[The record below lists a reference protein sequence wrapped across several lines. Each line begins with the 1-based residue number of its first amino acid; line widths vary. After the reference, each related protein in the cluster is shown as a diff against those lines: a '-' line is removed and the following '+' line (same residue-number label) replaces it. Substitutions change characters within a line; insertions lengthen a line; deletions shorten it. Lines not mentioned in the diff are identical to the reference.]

1 MDIDKEYERRE
12 ALYQMQVDLQLKLLE
27 ADEINRVMYGIAS
40 GAVKSMAKATK
51 DDERFVLE
59 SIHLHYGAKSL
70 QSQRTGLVL
79 RNNRHVLLTRLLDM
93 QNAD

>member
-1 MDIDKEYERRE
+1 M
-12 ALYQMQVDLQLKLLE
+12 
-27 ADEINRVMYGIAS
+27 
-40 GAVKSMAKATK
+40 MAKATK

-93 QNAD
+93 QKAD